1 MEYVVA
7 RLRTLRGPHQDEFES
22 MLIDHPA
29 LTWSLVLIYALDVTA
44 DGRIAISAEE
54 SGVVVATDT
63 EMGVMKWTAKM
74 DAMVLTL
81 RIVEDRVIVAVVDRE
96 PRVLHVGTG
105 EPMYNY
111 VSLGNLNVV
120 GLHII
125 PSLSSLR

>member
-1 MEYVVA
+1 MEYIVT
-7 RLRTLRGPHQDEFES
+7 RLQTLWGPHQDEFER
-22 MLIDHPA
+22 MLIDSHA
-29 LTWSLVLIYALDVTA
+29 LMWSLVLIYALDVTA

-63 EMGVMKWTAKM
+63 ETGAMKWTTKM

-96 PRVLHVGTG
+96 ARVLHVNTG

-111 VSLGNLNVV
+111 VPLGNLNVV

-125 PSLSSLR
+125 PSLCSLR